1 MIEQDFA
8 RIAAALER
16 IALVLEGHNNRPTI
30 AAPVELAPVAA
41 TVISAPAPTRGRP
54 RKVAPIA
61 DDPVIDAIV
70 DRLVA
75 AEPLPVAEPE
85 PAPTLDTL
93 RARLRAVSAQGQARR
108 EAAITLLN
116 TYGVARITDLE
127 ESRYQ
132 NFAERLSQ
140 LESLQ

>member
-16 IALVLEGHNNRPTI
+16 IALVLEGHNNRPVF
-30 AAPVELAPVAA
+30 AARAPVEA

-54 RKVAPIA
+54 RKATPA
-61 DDPVIDAIV
+61 EA
-70 DRLVA
+70 A
-75 AEPLPVAEPE
+75 AEPAPQPETMPESEPLPASEPE

-108 EAAITLLN
+108 DAAIALLN
-116 TYGVARITDLE
+116 TFGVARITDLAE
-127 ESRYQ
+127 ERYPT
-132 NFAERLSQ
+132 FAERLAQ

>member
-16 IALVLEGHNNRPTI
+16 IANHLEGHNNRPAI
-30 AAPVELAPVAA
+30 ALAPVEA

-54 RKVAPIA
+54 RKVAPAEVVA
-61 DDPVIDAIV
+61 DPTPPP
-70 DRLVA
+70 
-75 AEPLPVAEPE
+75 ETLPESE

-93 RARLRAVSAQGQARR
+93 RARLREVSAQGQARR
-108 EAAITLLN
+108 EAALALLGA
-116 TYGVARITDLE
+116 YGVARITDLPE
-127 ESRYQ
+127 NLYPA
-132 NFAERLSQ
+132 FAERLSQ

>member
-16 IALVLEGHNNRPTI
+16 IALVLEGHNNRPAI
-30 AAPVELAPVAA
+30 ALAPVEA

-54 RKVAPIA
+54 RKATPAEVA
-61 DDPVIDAIV
+61 V
-70 DRLVA
+70 
-75 AEPLPVAEPE
+75 EPAPQPETLPEPESPPASEPE

-108 EAAITLLN
+108 EAAIALLN
-116 TYGVARITDLE
+116 TYGVARFTDLAE
-127 ESRYQ
+127 ELYQ
-132 NFAERLSQ
+132 NFSERLSD
-140 LESLQ
+140 LEALQ